1 MDLLGK
7 IEVALGLALAGLGW
21 YLMLEHVVAPELDRH
36 AWLVFVGQ
44 VGLSLGG
51 LLAFAGA
58 VLAFAPRLRWVGQIP
73 FIAAATVL
81 VAGYGDAF
89 V

>member
-1 MDLLGK
+1 MKVLGK
-7 IEVALGLALAGLGW
+7 IELAVGLALAAFGW
-21 YLMLEHVVAPELDRH
+21 YLMLEHVLAPELDRH
-36 AWLVFVGQ
+36 GWLVFFGQ

-58 VLAFAPRLRWVGQIP
+58 VLAFAPRLRWLGQLP
-73 FIAAATVL
+73 VLAAVTVL
-81 VAGYGDAF
+81 AVGYGDAF